1 MVEKSKLDEDPQGK
15 AVDPTRYRGMIDTF
29 MYLTSSR
36 SDLVFVMCM
45 CVCVPRKKE
54 TFQVIIDVTKNS
66 TCFKAFTISAEVP
79 EIFMQQFWYIIKKVQ
94 GTHSYEFLLA
104 NKKCRVDAEVFR
116 KILDIC
122 PRVEESYQ
130 MFIKYSTGQ
139 IPPKKSKGKG
149 SQGKKTV
156 DVSQET
162 VDVSEESGPK
172 PAKKT
177 TSRRVVKKK
186 VTISATDNIIPDPD
200 VALDL
205 GRSISLTEAAMQ
217 LKGVQSLTPEEQE
230 AANTMKPLK
239 ESKKTNKRHSGTRGS
254 SEGTSTIPRVLDEPT
269 IVSAT
274 SHKGTCTKPEV
285 LDEEKDISK
294 ANVIL
299 EWESENESE
308 HSDDSQLNFDDEEKK
323 DKDGDADD
331 EGDDHISDT
340 QDTYDE
346 DAKTE
351 SDADEIHKYKI
362 CMCKDVDVEIPEPET
377 VEHENKEKDVM
388 TDAAK
393 LDVEKSAKE
402 KGDDE
407 NVKNAAGSNYQVKK
421 STKFPLPCSSLSVSY
436 GFASTA
442 ISPPQV
448 TSTILIVQQ
457 TTTPIP
463 TPPIATESPT
473 IITVI
478 LEFDALTA
486 VQLRVAKLEKDV
498 SELKNTNLYV
508 EALATLNS

>member
-1 MVEKSKLDEDPQGK
+1 MLSLQERNQQRFLYQLSV
-15 AVDPTRYRGMIDTF
+15 
-29 MYLTSSR
+29 
-36 SDLVFVMCM
+36 
-45 CVCVPRKKE
+45 
-54 TFQVIIDVTKNS
+54 S
-66 TCFKAFTISAEVP
+66 TYQEVP

-94 GTHSYEFLLA
+94 GTDSYEFLLA
-104 NKKCRVDAEVFR
+104 IKKCRVDAEVFR

-139 IPPKKSKGKG
+139 IPPKKSNGKG

-162 VDVSEESGPK
+162 VD
-172 PAKKT
+172 
-177 TSRRVVKKK
+177 
-186 VTISATDNIIPDPD
+186 
-200 VALDL
+200 
-205 GRSISLTEAAMQ
+205 
-217 LKGVQSLTPEEQE
+217 LKGVQSLTLEEQE

-254 SEGTSTIPRVLDEPT
+254 SEGTSTIPRVLDEST

-285 LDEEKDISK
+285 PDEEKDISK

-299 EWESENESE
+299 EWGSENESE
-308 HSDDSQLNFDDEEKK
+308 HSDDSQLNFDDKEKK

-331 EGDDHISDT
+331 EGDDHISGT

-351 SDADEIHKYKI
+351 YDADEIHKYKI

-407 NVKNAAGSNYQVKK
+407 NVENAAGSNYQVKK
-421 STKFPLPCSSLSVSY
+421 STKFTLPCSSLSVSY
-436 GFASTA
+436 GFGSTA

-463 TPPIATESPT
+463 TPPIATESHT

-486 VQLRVAKLEKDV
+486 VQLRVATLEKDV